1 MATELK
7 IDVAGL
13 DPPHRRALEE
23 VIGRQLT
30 VNQRLFISVTELEVP
45 ASGAAPPAQSLADWT
60 GVYEGLSDEEIE
72 QIDAIAKTRA
82 NLTRDL
88 P

>member
-1 MATELK
+1 MGTELQ

-23 VIGRQLT
+23 VIGQQLSA
-30 VNQRLFISVTELEVP
+30 NQRLFISVTEV
-45 ASGAAPPAQSLADWT
+45 AVCQAAPPPQALEDWT
-60 GVYEGLSDEEIE
+60 RVYDGLSDEDIE

-82 NLTRDL
+82 DLTREFS
-88 P
+88 